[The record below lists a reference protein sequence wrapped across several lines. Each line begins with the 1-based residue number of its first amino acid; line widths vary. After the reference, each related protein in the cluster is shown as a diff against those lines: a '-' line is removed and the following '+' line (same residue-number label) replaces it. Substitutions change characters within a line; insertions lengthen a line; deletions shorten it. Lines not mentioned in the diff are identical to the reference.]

1 MMPARLYHQFFCI
14 LVKPSHHWWLCR
26 LQRLH
31 RAKTLSNFSS
41 LCKVCLHCGHSS
53 KITSVHLSSA
63 PPPPPGT
70 LCWGAGDQTPMTS
83 LKLLNCWAGLNWSV
97 RRGSKAGRQHP
108 VVGALI
114 SLSLSLFHA
123 YWLPWESG
131 GWLWLG
137 ATAAAKAAAPFPFSV
152 IFLLGPHKSPPG
164 MDAVTVYHGKIS
176 RETGEKLLLATGL
189 DGSYLLRDSESVPGV
204 YCLCVLWVHCP
215 SGSLASRMSW
225 PCWGVLEGGAFSY
238 SF

>member
-1 MMPARLYHQFFCI
+1 MMPTRLYHQFFCI
-14 LVKPSHHWWLCR
+14 LVKPSHYWWLCR
-26 LQRLH
+26 LQRLL

-114 SLSLSLFHA
+114 SLSLSFSCILAALGVRWLIVTGSHRSSKSSSTISLFGH
-123 YWLPWESG
+123 LPS
-131 GWLWLG
+131 G
-137 ATAAAKAAAPFPFSV
+137 ATQESTRHGCCDCVPRQNQPGDRGEAIARHGPGWKLPAKRQ
-152 IFLLGPHKSPPG
+152 
-164 MDAVTVYHGKIS
+164 
-176 RETGEKLLLATGL
+176 REC
-189 DGSYLLRDSESVPGV
+189 SWR
-204 YCLCVLWVHCP
+204 VLPVCFV
-215 SGSLASRMSW
+215 STLS
-225 PCWGVLEGGAFSY
+225 
-238 SF
+238 